1 MSIPLLEF
9 SPSSQNTRVPGF
21 EVPGDEQPR
30 LYSSDY
36 FTSTDEM
43 DLLIQAAYRQVFH
56 QQQMLAAHRL
66 PLLESQLRNRQI
78 TVRTFIRGLAT
89 SDAFRRLN
97 YEVNNNYRFVELCLQ
112 RLLGRSAYNQ
122 RETLAFSILLATH
135 GLDHLIDTL
144 LNHPEYRSAFG
155 EHTVPFQRRRILPL
169 QQVGL
174 LPFERMPRY
183 GTDYRDRLPTPLRFW
198 QTPHLMPHS
207 TLPLLQ
213 SPAAAR
219 LGLTLLAAA
228 LLLFALLLF
237 NSLFVPS

>member
-21 EVPGDEQPR
+21 EVPGDEHPR

-36 FTSTDEM
+36 LTSTDEM
-43 DLLIQAAYRQVFH
+43 DWLIQAAYRQVFH

-78 TVRTFIRGLAT
+78 TVKTFIRGLAT

-112 RLLGRSAYNQ
+112 RLLGRSAYHQ

-135 GLDHLIDTL
+135 GVDHLIDTL
-144 LNHPEYRSAFG
+144 LNHPEYYAAFG
-155 EHTVPFQRRRILPL
+155 EHTVPYQRRRILPL
-169 QQVGL
+169 QPLGL

-183 GTDYRDRLPTPLRFW
+183 GTDYRDRLPSPARSW
-198 QTPHLMPHS
+198 HLPRPTTHS
-207 TLPLLQ
+207 VPALA
-213 SPAAAR
+213 PAAAR
-219 LGLTLLAAA
+219 LSLTLLAASV
-228 LLLFALLLF
+228 LLFALLLF
-237 NSLFVPS
+237 NTLFVPS